1 MQELLFTQALW
12 SASVFCELGKKP
24 MHDAP
29 VPVVEQSTP
38 IGNDADSDNSATVGQ
53 VANASSSASLSS
65 PVHESIVRFGNLM
78 FRVRNV
84 LFPLTLVLLVLT
96 STPQLPFG
104 SARLDRWFDAVGV
117 ILALLGQTCRAL
129 AIGSVDNIRRG
140 GQRKRIAAEMLIRS
154 GIYAHTRNPLY
165 LGNLI
170 ILSGLLLIANCR
182 WWYVLVWPGFL
193 GIYYA
198 IVCAEEEFLS
208 RKFGQAYRDY
218 VQTVNRFLP
227 TFTGLRQSFA
237 RSSFAWRRVFRKE
250 FGVVCSW
257 LSSALVVLLW
267 KQWKLGEG
275 GLWET
280 RLPYVLIF
288 LLALLGLV
296 RGMVWLRRYSTRK
309 GV

>member
-1 MQELLFTQALW
+1 
-12 SASVFCELGKKP
+12 
-24 MHDAP
+24 MHDTP
-29 VPVVEQSTP
+29 VPVVEQPVP
-38 IGNDADSDNSATVGQ
+38 IGNDADSGTAAPVGQ
-53 VANASSSASLSS
+53 VVNASPSASLSL
-65 PVHESIVRFGNLM
+65 PVHQMIVRFGHLM
-78 FRVRNV
+78 FRTRNA

-140 GQRKRIAAEMLIRS
+140 GQRKRIAAETLIRS

-182 WWYVLVWPGFL
+182 WWYMLVWPGFL

-218 VQTVNRFLP
+218 IQAVNRFLP
-227 TFTGLRQSFA
+227 TLTGLRQSLA
-237 RSSFAWRRVFRKE
+237 HSSFAWRRVFRKE
-250 FGVVCSW
+250 FGVFCSW
-257 LSSALVVLLW
+257 LSSALVLLLW

-280 RLPYVLIF
+280 RLPYVLFF

-296 RGMVWLRRYSTRK
+296 RGMVWLHSYSTRR
-309 GV
+309 VV

>member
-1 MQELLFTQALW
+1 
-12 SASVFCELGKKP
+12 
-24 MHDAP
+24 MHDTP
-29 VPVVEQSTP
+29 VPVVEQPTP
-38 IGNDADSDNSATVGQ
+38 IGNGADSGNAAPVDQG
-53 VANASSSASLSS
+53 ANASSSASL
-65 PVHESIVRFGNLM
+65 PLQIHEMIVRFGHLM
-78 FRVRNV
+78 FRIRNA
-84 LFPLTLVLLVLT
+84 LFPLTLLLLVLT

-140 GQRKRIAAEMLIRS
+140 GQRQRIAADTLIRS

-182 WWYVLVWPGFL
+182 WWYLFVWPGFL

-208 RKFGQAYRDY
+208 WKFGQPYRDY
-218 VQTVNRFLP
+218 LQTVNRFLP
-227 TFTGLRQSFA
+227 TLTGLRQSLVH
-237 RSSFAWRRVFRKE
+237 SSFAWQRVFRKE
-250 FGVVCSW
+250 FGIFCSW
-257 LSSALVVLLW
+257 LSSALVLLLW
-267 KQWKLGEG
+267 EQWEREG
-275 GLWET
+275 GTLWKT
-280 RLPYVLIF
+280 NLPYVLFF

-296 RGMVWLRRYSTRK
+296 RGIVWLRKHSTRRD
-309 GV
+309 V